1 MPVPKRK
8 WSRSRSRSRQANKGL
23 EAQPF
28 TICAQSG
35 SAVAPHTVCL
45 KSGYYKGEKVLVTK
59 FERTLKRDETRK
71 NRMDK
76 IQAKPAESINPEVA
90 QAQQEVSQEQAA
102 KAKKARK
109 KVADQ

>member
-1 MPVPKRK
+1 
-8 WSRSRSRSRQANKGL
+8 
-23 EAQPF
+23 
-28 TICAQSG
+28 
-35 SAVAPHTVCL
+35 
-45 KSGYYKGEKVLVTK
+45 
-59 FERTLKRDETRK
+59 LKRDETRK